1 MLNIENEGISKEE
14 IQGYCEAYQ
23 VYLMLKD
30 DEKAKVPKKFLRE
43 MKYYAKYELGNVID
57 VPSDI
62 NPGNVSKDGLIKMA
76 YMTLY
81 I

>member
-1 MLNIENEGISKEE
+1 MLKIENEGISKEE

-23 VYLMLKD
+23 VYLMMKD
-30 DEKAKVPKKFLRE
+30 EEKEKIPKNFLNK

-62 NPGNVSKDGLIKMA
+62 NPENVSKDGFVKIA